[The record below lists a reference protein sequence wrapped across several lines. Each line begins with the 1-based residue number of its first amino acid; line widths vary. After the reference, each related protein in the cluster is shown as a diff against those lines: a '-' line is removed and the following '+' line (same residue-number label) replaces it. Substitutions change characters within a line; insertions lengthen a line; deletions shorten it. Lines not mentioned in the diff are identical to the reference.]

1 MLQSN
6 TRASRSMDMDGWVGV
21 MVGKIGLFW
30 GGIMMRSATF
40 SSLSLP
46 VVDLPWFGVFYLA
59 FCFSWGADAVI
70 PLPIAKVCQEVYA
83 FPVLFYDSTIAFIQ
97 GWTRALFLK
106 DVTLHF
112 LRFSVP
118 FCSLSDPISSATNWS
133 YSCTYAPEFCL
144 CFIFPFGRSTL
155 YLSAVFIDMNASM
168 FYVRVSNLRP
178 LMGDHDPIVEFRR
191 RDLSTA
197 VSNTSDGC
205 PRQKQ

>member
-1 MLQSN
+1 MNYYDLFLTTLTRARVSYTNEGRICPNTHQTGMNEFMLQSD

-83 FPVLFYDSTIAFIQ
+83 FPVLFYDSTIAF
-97 GWTRALFLK
+97 F
-106 DVTLHF
+106 
-112 LRFSVP
+112 
-118 FCSLSDPISSATNWS
+118 
-133 YSCTYAPEFCL
+133 
-144 CFIFPFGRSTL
+144 
-155 YLSAVFIDMNASM
+155 
-168 FYVRVSNLRP
+168 
-178 LMGDHDPIVEFRR
+178 
-191 RDLSTA
+191 
-197 VSNTSDGC
+197 
-205 PRQKQ
+205 